1 MREQLN
7 ENPLAQVALVGVL
20 LLAAVFLFIKPFGGG
35 GEESEAG
42 SEAVT
47 AAPASPELD
56 LEAAAP
62 PPPSGT
68 PRVPSNRLPAPVR
81 DAIVAGQTTALL
93 IVKRDGIDD
102 RKVEEVVE
110 DLSARSDVSTFVVP
124 IDEVARY
131 TAVTQP
137 VDLQRSPALIMVQ
150 PQGSGRPPKAAVSYG
165 FQTIES
171 AVQAV
176 VDAKYRG
183 PELPYHP

>member
-7 ENPLAQVALVGVL
+7 ENPLAQVALVAVL
-20 LLAAVFLFIKPFGGG
+20 LVGAVFLFLKPFGGG
-35 GEESEAG
+35 GEEESG

-47 AAPASPELD
+47 AAPASPELE
-56 LEAAAP
+56 LETTAP
-62 PPPSGT
+62 PSSGT
-68 PRVPSNRLPAPVR
+68 PRVPSNQLPAPVR
-81 DAIVAGQTTALL
+81 DAITAGQTTALL

-102 RKVEEVVE
+102 RRVEGVVE
-110 DLSARSDVSTFVVP
+110 DLSARSDVSTFIVP
-124 IDEVARY
+124 VDEVARY

-150 PQGSGRPPKAAVSYG
+150 PQKRGQPPTAAVSYG

-176 VDAKYRG
+176 IDAQYRG

>member
-7 ENPLAQVALVGVL
+7 ENPLAQVALVAVL
-20 LLAAVFLFIKPFGGG
+20 LVAAVFVFLKPFGGG
-35 GEESEAG
+35 GESESG

-47 AAPASPELD
+47 AAPVSPELE

-62 PPPSGT
+62 PPSGM
-68 PRVPSNRLPAPVR
+68 PRVPSNRLPAPVE
-81 DAIVAGQTTALL
+81 DTIAAGQTTALL
-93 IVKRDGIDD
+93 IVKRDGLDD
-102 RKVEEVVE
+102 RKVEDVVD
-110 DLSARSDVSTFVVP
+110 DLSTRSDVSTFTVP

-150 PQGSGRPPKAAVSYG
+150 PQSGGQPPEAAVSYG

-176 VDAKYRG
+176 IDAQYRG

>member
-7 ENPLAQVALVGVL
+7 ENPMAQVALVVVL
-20 LLAAVFLFIKPFGGG
+20 LLAAVFLFLKPFGGG
-35 GEESEAG
+35 GEEESG

-47 AAPASPELD
+47 AAPAAPELE
-56 LEAAAP
+56 LETTAP

-68 PRVPSNRLPAPVR
+68 PRVPSNRLPAPVQ
-81 DAIVAGQTTALL
+81 DAIAAGSTTVLL

-102 RKVEEVVE
+102 RRVEDVVE
-110 DLSARSDVSTFVVP
+110 GLSSRSDVSTFIVP
-124 IDEVARY
+124 VDEVARY

-137 VDLQRSPALIMVQ
+137 VDLQRSPALIVVRPGKKGQ
-150 PQGSGRPPKAAVSYG
+150 PSSAAVSYG

-171 AVQAV
+171 AAQAV
-176 VDAKYRG
+176 IDAQYRG

>member
-7 ENPLAQVALVGVL
+7 ENPLAQVALVAVL
-20 LLAAVFLFIKPFGGG
+20 AILAVFVFIKPFGGG
-35 GEESEAG
+35 GEEESG

-47 AAPASPELD
+47 AAPVSPELE
-56 LEAAAP
+56 LEATAA

-68 PRVPSNRLPAPVR
+68 PRVPSNQLPPSVR
-81 DAIVAGQTTALL
+81 DTIKAGETTALL
-93 IVKRDGIDD
+93 IVKREGIDD
-102 RKVEEVVE
+102 RRVEAVVE
-110 DLSARSDVSTFVVP
+110 DLSTRSDVSTFVVP
-124 IDEVARY
+124 VDEVARY

-150 PQGSGRPPKAAVSYG
+150 PQDGGRPPEAAVSYG

-176 VDAKYRG
+176 VDAQYRG

>member
-7 ENPLAQVALVGVL
+7 ENPLAQVALVAVL
-20 LLAAVFLFIKPFGGG
+20 LVAAVFFFLKPLGGG
-35 GEESEAG
+35 GESESG

-47 AAPASPELD
+47 AAPASPELE
-56 LEAAAP
+56 LEATALP
-62 PPPSGT
+62 PSSGT
-68 PRVPSNRLPAPVR
+68 PRVPSSRLPSSVR
-81 DAIVAGQTTALL
+81 GAITAGQTTALL

-102 RKVEEVVE
+102 RRVEGVVE
-110 DLSARSDVSTFVVP
+110 DLSTRSDVSTFIVAV
-124 IDEVARY
+124 DEVARY

-150 PQGSGRPPKAAVSYG
+150 PQKGGQPPEAAVSYG

-176 VDAKYRG
+176 VDARYRG

>member
-7 ENPLAQVALVGVL
+7 ENPLAQVALVAVL
-20 LLAAVFLFIKPFGGG
+20 LVAAVFFFLKPLGGG
-35 GEESEAG
+35 GEEESG
-42 SEAVT
+42 SEVVT
-47 AAPASPELD
+47 AAPASPELE

-68 PRVPSNRLPAPVR
+68 PQVPSNRLPVPVR
-81 DAIVAGQTTALL
+81 ETIVAGRTTALL
-93 IVKRDGIDD
+93 IVKREGIDD
-102 RKVEEVVE
+102 RRVE
-110 DLSARSDVSTFVVP
+110 DVVGDLSGRSDVSTFVVP
-124 IDEVARY
+124 VDEVARY

-150 PQGSGRPPKAAVSYG
+150 PQNGGQPPEAAVSYG

-176 VDAKYRG
+176 IDAQYRG